1 MKSLLIQLLILL
13 IPLCAVGLPYG
24 SLEDLYSPEYDYDE
38 DNEVSEEGDVM
49 KAPGFVSETMNLVV
63 NEGETIR
70 LPCIVTRLQGFVLLW
85 KKNDNIIT
93 VGDQILGSADSRYYL
108 EAKENGNNLMISL
121 AEPGDEGEFVCQV
134 SAFKP
139 TQIHHSVKIRVRPS
153 IQTSPVKS
161 LTVKEGEEARL
172 YCRVVAGDPKPNL
185 KWRRKG
191 SKMPTGDKEIMGEVI
206 IFESVTRH
214 HEGTYECVTEDD
226 YGFEPITR
234 EVQLHVEYAPVI
246 EQEQTYIK
254 TEAGEEIHVT
264 CIVHAYPEPQVVW
277 AKDGQP
283 IHEDSA
289 GFVINR
295 SGDRH
300 NLILL
305 VVKKEFF
312 GDYSCRARNEFG
324 VATKSAHVS
333 GEFET
338 FTDFST
344 EKPQNYPK
352 LDIRNFYL
360 ESLGDSD
367 FSATGLAHEGEISE
381 DGKDLK
387 GLRIF
392 SYLKH
397 LRESINPEGIEKFRS
412 ATFRKKIERAEHV
425 DDNQEVDKV
434 AQSLGVTDMTDDKY
448 MTKSFRGSFSDLSD
462 LHEIDNLQEI
472 EIEENKE
479 ETREDIGWGWYS
491 KKAHYV
497 NTNDISTTKKDNELS
512 ESRDKD
518 DMEDNESN
526 KSDLLVSFDSKKED
540 RSPKA
545 EDKTPSVEMTSS
557 YRGSFSQHSD
567 LDEIGALEE
576 GERAHIS
583 DDKTLVDAKD
593 GYYSS
598 PRYLDSSN
606 QSPIKYSTLTN
617 AQTKEVIEESFDSED
632 QSKYE
637 SSNLAFH
644 QEEEKSDLYPDN
656 SSPRYPDISEEGS
669 ALVEIKDMNKESSG
683 EVEQEDET
691 GIFVY
696 IQDTDEDK
704 EGVTD
709 EVQVGE
715 PMEDHGLSSE
725 EILSE
730 KLKEDESHQK
740 AVPGDMFLTT
750 SIVTEQI
757 GETHLENK
765 SPYEKPY
772 IIPQLSK
779 EQILSEN
786 RKYSYVEKDELE
798 KANDIN
804 LRPYPIYIK
813 KNKED
818 VKFKEYEDENENG
831 PLIFQTEKE
840 IVEETTEYEDESITP
855 LMIHVTQGKH
865 TFTNEYS
872 EENEDDLI
880 PPIMNIWQV
889 EASQFKQT
897 NNEEGI
903 KSTPQTA
910 DSHDKNVE
918 ISANIGMQGIRD
930 FESSQ
935 TEMEE
940 SGESE
945 VTIEKIGDT
954 VETDVKVE
962 SLGASNEDESYE
974 YDYDENNIESHDE
987 YDTEHET
994 ESENQAVDD
1003 TEKISNIGH
1012 TTEMEEPS
1020 ETKVDLQMTGDSDEI
1035 EVVSEKIGESAANDI
1050 DDNEEDEYEGYDIKS
1065 PDEYKIESHTAI
1077 EDATESEHEAEE
1089 GLEKDD
1095 TFVGTTDSHVDE
1107 RDKSEISES
1116 TSETVTTPWE
1126 AESEEDLESNPSVLE
1141 KNIETEEPDYVDY
1154 SYAEIAAQEK
1164 TSGTKYETDNVMPPK
1179 VRRKEKSKKKVPW
1192 LKKFKFVMV
1201 GNKVVMVLRKAI

>member
-1 MKSLLIQLLILL
+1 
-13 IPLCAVGLPYG
+13 
-24 SLEDLYSPEYDYDE
+24 
-38 DNEVSEEGDVM
+38 
-49 KAPGFVSETMNLVV
+49 
-63 NEGETIR
+63 
-70 LPCIVTRLQGFVLLW
+70 
-85 KKNDNIIT
+85 
-93 VGDQILGSADSRYYL
+93 
-108 EAKENGNNLMISL
+108 
-121 AEPGDEGEFVCQV
+121 
-134 SAFKP
+134 
-139 TQIHHSVKIRVRPS
+139 
-153 IQTSPVKS
+153 
-161 LTVKEGEEARL
+161 
-172 YCRVVAGDPKPNL
+172 
-185 KWRRKG
+185 
-191 SKMPTGDKEIMGEVI
+191 MG
-206 IFESVTRH
+206 
-214 HEGTYECVTEDD
+214 
-226 YGFEPITR
+226 
-234 EVQLHVEYAPVI
+234 
-246 EQEQTYIK
+246 
-254 TEAGEEIHVT
+254 
-264 CIVHAYPEPQVVW
+264 
-277 AKDGQP
+277 
-283 IHEDSA
+283 
-289 GFVINR
+289 
-295 SGDRH
+295 
-300 NLILL
+300 
-305 VVKKEFF
+305 
-312 GDYSCRARNEFG
+312 
-324 VATKSAHVS
+324 
-333 GEFET
+333 
-338 FTDFST
+338 
-344 EKPQNYPK
+344 
-352 LDIRNFYL
+352 
-360 ESLGDSD
+360 
-367 FSATGLAHEGEISE
+367 
-381 DGKDLK
+381 
-387 GLRIF
+387 RIF

-412 ATFRKKIERAEHV
+412 ATFRKKIERAELV

-518 DMEDNESN
+518 DMEDNESS
-526 KSDLLVSFDSKKED
+526 KSDLLVSFDSKK
-540 RSPKA
+540 

-617 AQTKEVIEESFDSED
+617 AQTKEVIEESFDSEE

-709 EVQVGE
+709 EVQVRE

-730 KLKEDESHQK
+730 MLKEDESHQK

-772 IIPQLSK
+772 IIPHLSK

-804 LRPYPIYIK
+804 LSPYPIYIK
-813 KNKED
+813 KNKKD

-865 TFTNEYS
+865 TFTNEY
-872 EENEDDLI
+872 DLI
-880 PPIMNIWQV
+880 PPIMNNWQV

-897 NNEEGI
+897 NNEERI

-910 DSHDKNVE
+910 DSHDKNLE
-918 ISANIGMQGIRD
+918 ISANIGMQGIQN
-930 FESSQ
+930 FEPSE

-940 SGESE
+940 SGESK

-954 VETDVKVE
+954 VETDVKVK

-987 YDTEHET
+987 YDTEHKT

-1020 ETKVDLQMTGDSDEI
+1020 ETKVDLQMTG
-1035 EVVSEKIGESAANDI
+1035 
-1050 DDNEEDEYEGYDIKS
+1050 
-1065 PDEYKIESHTAI
+1065 
-1077 EDATESEHEAEE
+1077 
-1089 GLEKDD
+1089 
-1095 TFVGTTDSHVDE
+1095 
-1107 RDKSEISES
+1107 
-1116 TSETVTTPWE
+1116 
-1126 AESEEDLESNPSVLE
+1126 
-1141 KNIETEEPDYVDY
+1141 
-1154 SYAEIAAQEK
+1154 
-1164 TSGTKYETDNVMPPK
+1164 
-1179 VRRKEKSKKKVPW
+1179 
-1192 LKKFKFVMV
+1192 
-1201 GNKVVMVLRKAI
+1201 